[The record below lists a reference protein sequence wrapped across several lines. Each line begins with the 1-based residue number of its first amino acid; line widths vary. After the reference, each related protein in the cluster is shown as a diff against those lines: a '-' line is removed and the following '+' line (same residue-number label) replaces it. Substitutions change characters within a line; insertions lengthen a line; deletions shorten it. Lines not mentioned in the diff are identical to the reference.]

1 MPRSAAILFRFAA
14 FAGLLALAAC
24 GRGDQNNLA
33 EMDNSLIG
41 NGADPALTSAL
52 EDQILVDPNLVQQ
65 THPNTVRPPETPV
78 QAQYPADGTGGNA
91 GGGGAAG
98 QVRQAAGS
106 GNAGGAPI
114 PSACGGNFAYGNEWA
129 SRLPAEFPAYP
140 GGRVTEAAGSDRGD
154 CHMRVVTFTTSDPY
168 NRVLEHYRSL
178 ADRAGFSAEQQTR
191 GGDQVLGGT
200 RGEAAYYLI
209 VTPIQSGS
217 DVALIVNNG
226 R

>member
-1 MPRSAAILFRFAA
+1 MIQRRSALALRAAA

-24 GRGDQNNLA
+24 NRGAGDNNLA

-65 THPNTVRPPETPV
+65 ANPNSARPPETPV
-78 QAQYPADGTGGNA
+78 QAQYPADA
-91 GGGGAAG
+91 APGGGGGDDA
-98 QVRQAAGS
+98 QASAS
-106 GNAGGAPI
+106 VCGAP
-114 PSACGGNFAYGNEWA
+114 FAYGNQWA
-129 SRLPAEFPAYP
+129 SRLPAEFPLYP
-140 GGRVTEAAGSDRGD
+140 GGRI
-154 CHMRVVTFTTSDPY
+154 TFTTADRY
-168 NRVLEHYRSL
+168 DRLLEYYRSL
-178 ADRAGFSAEQQTR
+178 AARAGFSAEQQSR

-209 VTPIQSGS
+209 VTPTRAGS
-217 DVALIVNNG
+217 EVALIVNNG

>member
-1 MPRSAAILFRFAA
+1 MPKSAAILFRSAA
-14 FAGLLALAAC
+14 LAGLLALAAC
-24 GRGDQNNLA
+24 GRGGDENNLA

-65 THPNTVRPPETPV
+65 THPNSARPPETPV
-78 QAQYPADGTGGNA
+78 QAQYPAGSAAGGTGQA
-91 GGGGAAG
+91 REAAAAG
-98 QVRQAAGS
+98 AG
-106 GNAGGAPI
+106 AGPPT
-114 PSACGGNFAYGNEWA
+114 PSACGVPFVYGNEWA
-129 SRLPAEFPAYP
+129 NRLPSEFPPYP

-154 CHMRVVTFTTSDPY
+154 CRMRVVTFTTADPY

-178 ADRAGFSAEQQTR
+178 ADRAGFSVEQQAR

-209 VTPIQSGS
+209 VTPTQAGL

>member
-1 MPRSAAILFRFAA
+1 MPNRAAILLRTAA
-14 FAGLLALAAC
+14 LAGLLALAAC
-24 GRGDQNNLA
+24 GSGNDNNLA

-65 THPNTVRPPETPV
+65 THPNSARPPETPV
-78 QAQYPADGTGGNA
+78 QAQYPADGGSGGAASGA
-91 GGGGAAG
+91 GGGQAG
-98 QVRQAAGS
+98 
-106 GNAGGAPI
+106 AGGGAQV
-114 PSACGGNFAYGNEWA
+114 SACGAPFAYGNEWA
-129 SRLPAEFPAYP
+129 GRLPAEFPAYP

-178 ADRAGFSAEQQTR
+178 ADRAGFSAEQQAR